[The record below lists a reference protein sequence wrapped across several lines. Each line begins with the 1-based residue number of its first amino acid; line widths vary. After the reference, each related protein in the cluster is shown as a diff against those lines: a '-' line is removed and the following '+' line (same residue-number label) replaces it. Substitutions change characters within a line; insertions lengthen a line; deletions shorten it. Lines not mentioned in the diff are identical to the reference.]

1 MGFCFLG
8 LLESENIG
16 DRVHSTILTT
26 DAYLALFVV
35 LINLVLAI
43 LILVRTSRTALYL
56 IFFFISVSNI
66 LWNFGDAVT
75 YFSGNRFWFY
85 LSLIGSGM
93 LPALM
98 FHFINALVRPER
110 KSTAWVMVAYSFS
123 GFLAFTS
130 PLALLHAGTKQF
142 VDSVSWNILYLV
154 LLGPFIVVGIIIL
167 ATAYNRTKSG
177 EERSRLGYIFIAM
190 VIGVITGLTDLIQ
203 LFKIP
208 VPPLGHLGCLV
219 YSSVLAFGVFKHRKT
234 YDIFAQIQM
243 KLEVLSETAEKA
255 LRESEEKYRTILH
268 SLEEGYF
275 EVDLSGNLTF
285 FNDALVKF
293 SGYSKEELM
302 GMNNRQYMTEEAA
315 KKVYQ
320 TFNEVYRTGKPAT
333 PFDWEIILR
342 DGVRKVLET
351 SVSLIRD
358 SKGQPIGFRGI
369 ARDVTELKQA
379 EAALQ
384 ESGEK
389 YRTILHNI
397 EEGYYEVDL
406 GGNVIFFNDSLCK
419 VIGYSEEELM
429 GMNNRQLMT
438 NEMAKRVYQTFNE
451 VYRTGIPAKEFDW
464 ELIRKDGTKRFI
476 EASVSLLRD
485 SKDQP
490 IGFYGIARDI
500 TERKQAE
507 EQAKLHQ
514 QQLMQASKM
523 VALGTLVSS
532 VAHEINNPNNFIT
545 LNAPLLR
552 EAWQRVLPI
561 LDEYYEKN
569 KEFMIGGMGY
579 TEMRERIP
587 RLLSGITDG
596 SKRIKQIVEDLRD
609 FVRRD
614 ASDMNQSVDVNA
626 VLRSAIS
633 LLSNMV
639 TKSTSHFSVNYGEK
653 IPSLRGNFHRLEQV
667 IINLIQNACQ
677 ALPDIR
683 RGLSLSTSFNET
695 TYSIVVKVQDEG
707 IGIPP
712 EVLPHIT
719 DPFFTTKSSSGGIGL
734 GLSISSRIVKEH
746 GGTLTFNSEPGKGT
760 TAEIMLPG
768 LQANHNSKGGM
779 E

>member
-1 MGFCFLG
+1 M
-8 LLESENIG
+8 
-16 DRVHSTILTT
+16 DQTIFTI
-26 DAYLALFVV
+26 DAYLALLVV

-43 LILVRTSRTALYL
+43 LILVRTSRTTLYVV
-56 IFFFISVSNI
+56 FVFICLSNI
-66 LWNFGDAVT
+66 LWNFGDAIF

-98 FHFINALVRPER
+98 FHFINTLVRPER
-110 KSTAWVMVAYSFS
+110 KSTAWLMVAYSFS
-123 GFLAFTS
+123 GFLAFSS
-130 PLALLHAGTKQF
+130 PLALFHLKTKEF
-142 VDSVSWNILYLV
+142 VDSAFWNILYLI
-154 LLGPFIVVGIIIL
+154 LLGPFIFAGL
-167 ATAYNRTKSG
+167 TMLMRTFNRIRS
-177 EERSRLGYIFIAM
+177 EEEKSRLRYILIVM
-190 VIGVITGLTDLIQ
+190 IIGVLTGLTDLVQ

-208 VPPLGHLGCLV
+208 IPPLGHLGCLV
-219 YSSVLAFGVFKHRKT
+219 YSSILAIGVFRHRKA
-234 YDIFAQIQM
+234 YDIFVQMRM
-243 KLEVLSETAEKA
+243 KLEVLSETAQMA

-275 EVDLSGNLTF
+275 EVDLTGNLTF
-285 FNDALVKF
+285 FNDAFVRW

-302 GMNNRQYMTEEAA
+302 GMNNRRFMDEETA

-320 TFNEVYRTGKPAT
+320 VFNEVYRTGEPANA
-333 PFDWEIILR
+333 FDWEMIKKNGTKGWI
-342 DGVRKVLET
+342 ET

-358 SKGQPIGFRGI
+358 SDGQPIGFRGI
-369 ARDVTELKQA
+369 GRDANERKRVEV
-379 EAALQ
+379 ALR

-389 YRTILHNI
+389 YRTILNNI

-406 GGNVIFFNDSLCK
+406 AGNVIFFNDSLCK
-419 VIGYSEEELM
+419 VIGYSKEKLM

-438 NEMAKRVYQTFNE
+438 EEMAKRVYQTFNE
-451 VYRTGIPAKEFDW
+451 VYRTGFPAKEFDW

-476 EASVSLLRD
+476 EASISLMRD
-485 SKDQP
+485 SKGQP

-523 VALGTLVSS
+523 VALGTLISS
-532 VAHEINNPNNFIT
+532 VAHEINNPNNFIM
-545 LNAPLLR
+545 LNAPLLK

-561 LDEYYEKN
+561 LDEYDEKN
-569 KEFMIGGMGY
+569 NDFMIGGMRY

-587 RLLSGITDG
+587 RLFSGISDG
-596 SKRIKQIVEDLRD
+596 SKRIQQIVEDLRD

-614 ASDMNQSVDVNA
+614 ASDMNQSLDVNA
-626 VLRSAIS
+626 VLKSAIS
-633 LLSNMV
+633 LLSNMI
-639 TKSTSHFSVNYGEK
+639 TKSTSHFSVKYDEK

-683 RGLSLSTSFNET
+683 RGLYLSTSFNEKT
-695 TYSIVVKVQDEG
+695 CSMVLKVQDEG
-707 IGIPP
+707 IGISP

-719 DPFFTTKSSSGGIGL
+719 DPFFTTKSDSGGIGL

-746 GGTLTFNSEPGKGT
+746 GGTLTFTSESGKGT
-760 TAEIMLPG
+760 TAEIILPILG
-768 LQANHNSKGGM
+768 AKNPKGAT